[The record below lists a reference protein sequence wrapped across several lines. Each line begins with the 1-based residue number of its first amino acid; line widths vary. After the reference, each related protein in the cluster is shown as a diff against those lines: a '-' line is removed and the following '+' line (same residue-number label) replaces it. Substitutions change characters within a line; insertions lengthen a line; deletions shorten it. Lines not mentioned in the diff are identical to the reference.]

1 MSIAEAIYLLSAV
14 TSLVAAAL
22 LFRQH
27 RRSRTPLLFWSFVGF
42 IGLAI
47 NNVLVYIDLV
57 LVPMV
62 DLVLPRTVA
71 GAAGLVALL
80 YGLLWESRG

>member
-1 MSIAEAIYLLSAV
+1 MTIPEAIYLLSAA

-27 RRSRTPLLFWSFVGF
+27 RHSRTPLLFWSFVGF
-42 IGLAI
+42 VGLAV
-47 NNVLVYIDLV
+47 NNVLVYVDLV
-57 LVPMV
+57 LVPTV
-62 DLVLPRTVA
+62 DLVLPRAVA

-80 YGLLWESRG
+80 YGLLWESGG

>member
-1 MSIAEAIYLLSAV
+1 MTIAEAIYLLSAV
-14 TSLVAAAL
+14 TSLVAAGL

-27 RRSRTPLLFWSFVGF
+27 QRSRTPLLFWSVIGFVG
-42 IGLAI
+42 LAA

-57 LVPMV
+57 LVPTF
-62 DLVLPRTVA
+62 DLVLPRTIA